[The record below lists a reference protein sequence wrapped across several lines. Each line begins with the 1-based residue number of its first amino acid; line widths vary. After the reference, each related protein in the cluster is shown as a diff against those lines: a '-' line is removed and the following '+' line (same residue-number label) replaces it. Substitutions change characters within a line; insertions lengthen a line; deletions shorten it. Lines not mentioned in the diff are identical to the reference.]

1 MPELREALEAA
12 IEKVESSEQSAP
24 AAQAAPPVEPPP
36 SPSPE
41 PPSAEPPSAEPPAEP
56 QPQAQPQPAEQP
68 VEQPTE
74 PQPPAEEKDEEEP
87 QERGQQRFSVHRAPH
102 SWQTQEAKDA
112 WRHVPHAARAE
123 IIRREREVMRVLG
136 ESGQARQ
143 VAKRFAEVIRPYEA
157 RIRSTGLDPLRAVD
171 ELMKADHVLSTAAP
185 AKKAALVAQIVKE
198 YGVDIAEL
206 DSALAGQPS
215 GDPVAE
221 RVEQLVQQRL
231 QPFQSF
237 VQQQAQF
244 EAQRRQAEQAQ
255 HAQAVQ
261 KMAVDPRYPHFD
273 DVREVMAD
281 LIEAAGNRGLALS
294 LDEAYKRAIAIDPR
308 FAVSMQG
315 QAQAANARAQ
325 KALNASVSVGGAP
338 NGGPA
343 ASKPGADLR
352 STIEA
357 AFQQASGR

>member
-41 PPSAEPPSAEPPAEP
+41 PPPVEQSAEQSAEQPAKQSAE
-56 QPQAQPQPAEQP
+56 QPAEQL
-68 VEQPTE
+68 PTE
-74 PQPPAEEKDEEEP
+74 SQTPAEEKDEEEP

-237 VQQQAQF
+237 VQQQAQV
-244 EAQRRQAEQAQ
+244 EMQRRQAEQAQ
-255 HAQAVQ
+255 HAQTVQ

-294 LDEAYKRAIAIDPR
+294 LDEAYKRAVAIDPR